1 MKTLKNISLT
11 LIIFLGG
18 ISLPAMTTKVIHS
31 TLTADVDILSFK
43 VNNVEGIINN
53 DNGTITV
60 LVPSGT
66 GLSAVAPVITLPANA
81 TVSPASGEAQ
91 NFTFSANTPID
102 TGYSMAICTIRT
114 G

>member
-18 ISLPAMTTKVIHS
+18 IFTACNDDKGDSLD
-31 TLTADVDILSFK
+31 LTADVDILSFK

-60 LVPSGT
+60 LVPL
-66 GLSAVAPVITLPANA
+66 GLTCRLWLLSSHYPRTQQYHRLP
-81 TVSPASGEAQ
+81 
-91 NFTFSANTPID
+91 
-102 TGYSMAICTIRT
+102 
-114 G
+114 